1 MKKIFLLIGFIS
13 FSANLLGQILTPVKW
28 SYAAKRLNKKEA
40 VVFIKASINEGWH
53 IYSVNQKDG
62 GPVKTSFLFSPST
75 GYNLIG
81 KIIEPRPITKFE
93 KAFGVSVSYF
103 EQSVVFRQKIK
114 LLKAG
119 TLVKG
124 KVNFMICND
133 EKCLPPE
140 DVSFNIPLK

>member
-1 MKKIFLLIGFIS
+1 
-13 FSANLLGQILTPVKW
+13 
-28 SYAAKRLNKKEA
+28 
-40 VVFIKASINEGWH
+40 
-53 IYSVNQKDG
+53 
-62 GPVKTSFLFSPST
+62 
-75 GYNLIG
+75 
-81 KIIEPRPITKFE
+81 
-93 KAFGVSVSYF
+93 
-103 EQSVVFRQKIK
+103 